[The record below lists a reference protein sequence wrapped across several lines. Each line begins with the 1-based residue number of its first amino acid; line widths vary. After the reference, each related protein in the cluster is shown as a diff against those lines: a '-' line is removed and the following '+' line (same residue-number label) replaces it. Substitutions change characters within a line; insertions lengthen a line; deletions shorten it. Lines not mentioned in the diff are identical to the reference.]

1 MFNLYND
8 KNDQFRDIY
17 TEIER
22 FKFVPKRFEGELGF
36 HIVRKCQETFSLGD
50 ALSRPP
56 LLDALRSITF
66 HAGKQKIS
74 S

>member
-36 HIVRKCQETFSLGD
+36 HIIKECIPDLSPRKRQSLPVIAHSGPWYGNIN
-50 ALSRPP
+50 L
-56 LLDALRSITF
+56 
-66 HAGKQKIS
+66 
-74 S
+74 